1 MAAPESGCGFG
12 RINARAAKIPQ
23 TERPHR
29 FINVWTRVQFLSSD
43 EREANPLSQSLSS
56 VAFSSGCLQINFMYF
71 HAGRVIRT
79 DGWQSL
85 LASCPDI
92 ANSVVRRL
100 SEFHDESVSARDPIQ

>member
-1 MAAPESGCGFG
+1 
-12 RINARAAKIPQ
+12 
-23 TERPHR
+23 
-29 FINVWTRVQFLSSD
+29 
-43 EREANPLSQSLSS
+43 
-56 VAFSSGCLQINFMYF
+56 MYF

-100 SEFHDESVSARDPIQ
+100 SEFHDESVSARY

>member
-1 MAAPESGCGFG
+1 MSASEGS
-12 RINARAAKIPQ
+12 
-23 TERPHR
+23 
-29 FINVWTRVQFLSSD
+29 FLPNIKG
-43 EREANPLSQSLSS
+43 EHSLSLLQILQS
-56 VAFSSGCLQINFMYF
+56 PSFIHSLSFALQINFMYF

-100 SEFHDESVSARDPIQ
+100 SEFHDESVSARD

>member
-1 MAAPESGCGFG
+1 MSGRECSFFLPT
-12 RINARAAKIPQ
+12 KKKQIP
-23 TERPHR
+23 
-29 FINVWTRVQFLSSD
+29 
-43 EREANPLSQSLSS
+43 SLKAFTS
-56 VAFSSGCLQINFMYF
+56 FSSGCLQINFMYF